1 MRYGAGVRLRRP
13 QRAMFR
19 GLRMANLRPVL
30 EWMQK
35 RGLFFALLILVVFF
49 WATSDRFMTASNI
62 AVILQQVAV
71 NGLVAIPGAMLI
83 LSGYVDLSIGS
94 IAVLSAV
101 VFGEAMA
108 AKMGLGPSIALGI
121 AAGTAWGVFNG
132 YLIAYL
138 EFSPIIVTLGGLAGA
153 RGLSQL
159 ITKGFTQF
167 GFGDLFAQLGNGK
180 LFSIPVPVLIYAAAF
195 IIGAHIWY
203 QTPFGRHMAAIGSA
217 RDAARALGIKA
228 KLIPFWLYVASG
240 FASAVGGLIVTSELD
255 GASVSL
261 GLGMEL
267 DVLTGILLGGVAFTG
282 GRGSLFGV
290 LFGTVFIGALSNG
303 LIQINVSPYFQ
314 QVAVGIALVLAAG
327 LDVLHQRLDRIRFH
341 EEEHVAPPET
351 SDTFKQSGEAA
362 E

>member
-1 MRYGAGVRLRRP
+1 MP
-13 QRAMFR
+13 H
-19 GLRMANLRPVL
+19 LRPVL

-35 RGLFFALLILVVFF
+35 RGLFFALVILLVFF
-49 WATSDRFMTASNI
+49 SLTSQRFMTAPNI

-71 NGLVAIPGAMLI
+71 DGLVAIPGAMLI
-83 LSGYVDLSIGS
+83 LSGYVDLSVGS

-101 VFGEAMA
+101 VFGEVMA
-108 AKMGLGPSIALGI
+108 AQLGLALAVV
-121 AAGTAWGVFNG
+121 AALLTGTAWGVFNG

-138 EFSPIIVTLGGLAGA
+138 GFSPIIVTLGGLAGA

-167 GFGDLFAQLGNGK
+167 GFGDVFAFLGNGSV
-180 LFSIPVPVLIYAAAF
+180 LSVPVPVWIYAIAF
-195 IIGAHIWY
+195 LIGAHIWY
-203 QTPFGRHMAAIGSA
+203 QTPYGRHMAAIGGA
-217 RDAARALGIKA
+217 IDAARSLGIKA
-228 KLIPFWLYVASG
+228 KAIPFWLYAASG

-290 LFGTVFIGALSNG
+290 LFGTIFIGALSNG

-314 QVAVGIALVLAAG
+314 QLAVGIALILAAG
-327 LDVLHQRLDRIRFH
+327 LDILHQRLDRIRFH
-341 EEEHVAPPET
+341 EEEAATAPAAP
-351 SDTFKQSGEAA
+351 DAAA
-362 E
+362 EAQEVAE